1 MASRGKANIM
11 SMIRTGIIRRRMIKI
26 ILIIFALSATACSE
40 KIDPYEAYANGNY
53 EAAKQQLIP
62 LVEKGDLKAIT
73 HLAAIHQ
80 IDQKYDEAIKLYT
93 IAAKKNYAP
102 AQYNLGVMMHQ
113 GIGIKRNVS
122 EAYGWL
128 NLATEQG
135 HSKAQEFIKGLLR
148 FEITPNQTM
157 QAKAWAKKQLKDSN
171 E

>member
-1 MASRGKANIM
+1 MNDLNVIK
-11 SMIRTGIIRRRMIKI
+11 RRMIKS
-26 ILIIFALSATACSE
+26 ILIIFALSTTACSE
-40 KIDPYEAYANGNY
+40 KVDPFEAYANGDY
-53 EAAKQQLIP
+53 EAAKTQLLP
-62 LVEKGDLKAIT
+62 LVKGGDLNAMT

-102 AQYNLGVMMHQ
+102 AQYNLGVMTHQ
-113 GIGIKRNVS
+113 GVGIKRNVS

-128 NLATEQG
+128 NLAAEQG

-157 QAKAWAKKQLKDSN
+157 QAKAWAKQQLKDSN